1 MSDPSNEQTAVA
13 GVNVGGNAEI
23 NVNQSINQLPH
34 FTQEELTESHF
45 RKKLLSKVKEDWLYM
60 LQQPLSKATI
70 NLELKTRFDLV
81 KNPFSDE
88 QDKIDRPDID
98 TDIEDIFNRWQ
109 DGQRLLILGVPGS
122 GKTITLLQLAE
133 KFHSAI
139 IKDADKNIMEKP
151 IPVVFHLS
159 SWRFAQSIEEWLIQ
173 ELSNKYGFSKQAEN
187 WVRDRKLFLFL
198 DGFDYVEAAHQQN
211 CAEEINKFGASDIVV
226 CSSSKQ
232 YEALPKN
239 VRLNIGYAV
248 CIKPLTSIQINK
260 YLETLNKQDLKQI
273 LDKDKELREL
283 AKIPFWLKII
293 TDVGEHLP
301 REGSSKD
308 RKNKLFDEYIKTR
321 FNKIDK
327 FKYDNKKTIEWLAW
341 LASKSKPVFLI
352 EEMQSSW
359 LTKGQKKF
367 YLGVILFLGLLL
379 GLISGIPYG
388 IIINC
393 YILYT
398 QELPPGSLE
407 ALKNGIVLGIL
418 AGVILGT
425 AVQYSLK
432 LHKLPIKTHKEVIL
446 SWQEAHNT
454 VRNLLNTSIRE
465 AIGIGGLV
473 FLFCFLIL
481 HIFPEFRSVNIRLR
495 IGLIFAAFFGLVTLI
510 FRLLSDS
517 LVEIKEVKTLKP
529 NQGILESRKTACLI
543 ATITSIIVAI
553 INMLLIL
560 IFHHNHLDKLPVILI
575 LGLGAAVVTGGVAAF
590 IHDSGRAC
598 QQHLALRIVLYL
610 TGNIPWN
617 YEDFLN
623 YVSESNKLHFLNKIG
638 GGYQFFHGLFKQ
650 HLASLKRNQRNR

>member
-34 FTQEELTESHF
+34 LTQEEWTESHF
-45 RKKLLSKVKEDWLYM
+45 RKKLLTKVKDDWLYM
-60 LQQPLSKATI
+60 LQKPLSEATI

-88 QDKIDRPDID
+88 QDKIDRPDIN

-109 DGQRLLILGVPGS
+109 DGQRLLILGVPGA

-133 KFHSAI
+133 KFYSALAE
-139 IKDADKNIMEKP
+139 DADKNILEKP

-159 SWRFAQSIEEWLIQ
+159 SWKFGQSIEQWLIQ

-198 DGFDYVEAAHQQN
+198 DGFDHVEATHQQN

-232 YEALPKN
+232 YEALPKD

-248 CIKPLTSIQINK
+248 CIKPLTSIQINQ
-260 YLETLNKQDLKQI
+260 YLETLNKPDLKQI
-273 LDKDKELREL
+273 LDKDKELAEL

-293 TDVGEHLP
+293 TDVGERLP

-308 RKNKLFDEYIKTR
+308 RKNKLFDEYIEIR
-321 FNKIDK
+321 LNKIDK
-327 FKYDNKKTIEWLAW
+327 VKYDQKKIIEWLAW
-341 LASKSKPVFLI
+341 LASKSKSVFLI

-359 LTKGQKKF
+359 LTKSQKKL
-367 YLGVILFLGLLL
+367 YLGVTLFFGLLF
-379 GLISGIPYG
+379 GLICGIPYG
-388 IIINC
+388 IIIHF
-393 YILYT
+393 YISY
-398 QELPPGSLE
+398 SLG
-407 ALKNGIVLGIL
+407 LSHVFFKNGIVLGIL
-418 AGVILGT
+418 AGVILGP

-432 LHKLPIKTHKEVIL
+432 LHKLPIKTHKQVIL

-454 VRNLLNTSIRE
+454 VRNLFKTSIRE
-465 AIGIGGLV
+465 ATGIGGLV

-481 HIFPEFRSVNIRLR
+481 SILYPVNIRLWM
-495 IGLIFAAFFGLVTLI
+495 GLIFAAFFGLVTLI

-543 ATITSIIVAI
+543 ATITSVMIAI
-553 INMLLIL
+553 FNTLWIL
-560 IFHHNHLDKLPVILI
+560 IIHHNHLDKLPVTLI
-575 LGLGAAVVTGGVAAF
+575 LGLGGAVVTGGVAAL

>member
-1 MSDPSNEQTAVA
+1 MSDPSNEQSAVA

-34 FTQEELTESHF
+34 LTQEELTESHF
-45 RKKLLSKVKEDWLYM
+45 RKKLLTKVKDDWLYM
-60 LQQPLSKATI
+60 LQQPLSEATI

-109 DGQRLLILGVPGS
+109 DGQRLLILGVPGA

-139 IKDADKNIMEKP
+139 AEDADKNILEKP

-198 DGFDYVEAAHQQN
+198 DGFDQVEAAHQQN

-232 YEALPKN
+232 YEALPKD

-260 YLETLNKQDLKQI
+260 YLETLNKQDLIQI
-273 LDKDKELREL
+273 LDKDKELAEL

-293 TDVGEHLP
+293 TDVDERLP
-301 REGSSKD
+301 REGSSKE

-321 FNKIDK
+321 FNKIEK
-327 FKYDNKKTIEWLAW
+327 LKYDNKKTIEWLAW
-341 LASKSKPVFLI
+341 LASKSKSVFLI

-359 LTKGQKKF
+359 LTKIYKNF
-367 YLGVILFLGLLL
+367 YLGVILFFGLLL
-379 GLISGIPYG
+379 GLICGIPYG
-388 IIINC
+388 IIIHL
-393 YILYT
+393 YISY
-398 QELPPGSLE
+398 SLGLSHVF
-407 ALKNGIVLGIL
+407 LKNGIVLGIL
-418 AGVILGT
+418 AGVILGP

-432 LHKLPIKTHKEVIL
+432 LHKLPIKTHKEVIF
-446 SWQEAHNT
+446 SWQEAQNT
-454 VRNLLNTSIRE
+454 VKNLIKRSIRE

-481 HIFPEFRSVNIRLR
+481 SILYPVNIRLWM
-495 IGLIFAAFFGLVTLI
+495 GLIFAAFFGLVTLI

-543 ATITSIIVAI
+543 ATITSVIVAI
-553 INMLLIL
+553 INTLWIL
-560 IFHHNHLDKLPVILI
+560 IFHYNHPDKLPVTLI
-575 LGLGAAVVTGGVAAF
+575 LGLGAAVVTGGVAAL